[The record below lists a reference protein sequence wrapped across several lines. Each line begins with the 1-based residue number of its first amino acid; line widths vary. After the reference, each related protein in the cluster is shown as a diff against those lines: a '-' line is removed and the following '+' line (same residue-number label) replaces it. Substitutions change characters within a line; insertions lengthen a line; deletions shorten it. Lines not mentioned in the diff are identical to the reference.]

1 MPKRLIFLVLG
12 LILLAACGGDD
23 TPSQPTFTPN
33 ATIFVSPTP
42 RPVTATPIPTL
53 PATNVLPAL
62 PTTNSDEPARLRI
75 VQANPGLELVDIYL
89 DFSVVAPR
97 FRPGSYSNRP
107 VEVPSGIVTLRVMPA
122 GTPLGDTE
130 ALFSRQLEL
139 RPFQNLVLYFY
150 GTADSILLEL
160 YEVDL
165 SPLAVNTSRVYVIH
179 AIPNGPAVNVLL
191 NGSPIAQELVYG
203 EQAGPE
209 EVESGNY
216 TIEINTGSNRV
227 LTTLEQELQE
237 REVYTL
243 LLIGDITTSDYE
255 AILFSEPANP
265 LTLTRL
271 VHASFDTPP
280 VRIFLDD
287 ELLVENFAYLSFTP
301 DFLEL
306 DSGRHM
312 LRVESMEAAESPLL
326 DTTLILTPNSQVNLV
341 LYDRFIDLK
350 VGQFEIDTEPTLLNQ
365 ARLTVL
371 HAVPAVPEV
380 TASIPTVITSDTE
393 SNKQFAVR
401 FGETMLP
408 QPISI
413 GAQTYQFF
421 TGSTESPVLLSQSEE
436 LMIEPGNSYTY
447 VLTGRRG
454 EEGLLLSIP
463 VGETRPETTAGGTQ
477 ATVRVVNALDE
488 PIDIVVNGEVVQENL
503 AAGEISDPLPFVGET
518 RIEIRGGFLRLEE
531 TFLSSI
537 EDEQL
542 TVFVAGES
550 LYSFSAPEEVF
561 FEGRARLR
569 FFSALTTTVYPLL
582 IPADENTKT
591 LLGIQPGDNELVRVG
606 QNPFEPGRVEVLDM
620 PPGNYTLRII
630 DLEGNV
636 LHEEPL
642 SIVANLFYE
651 MVLREGIEVLKIPVE

>member
-1 MPKRLIFLVLG
+1 
-12 LILLAACGGDD
+12 
-23 TPSQPTFTPN
+23 
-33 ATIFVSPTP
+33 
-42 RPVTATPIPTL
+42 PTL
-53 PATNVLPAL
+53 PATNALPAL
-62 PTTNSDEPARLRI
+62 PTTNPDEPAHLRI

-97 FRPGSYSNRP
+97 FRLGSYSNRP
-107 VEVPSGIVTLRVMPA
+107 VEVPSGVLTLRVMPA
-122 GTPLGDTE
+122 GTPVGDTE
-130 ALFSRQLEL
+130 SLFTRQLEL
-139 RPFQNLVLYFY
+139 LPFQNLVLYFY

-165 SPLAVNTSRVYVIH
+165 SPLAVNTSRLYTIH

-209 EVESGNY
+209 EADSGNY
-216 TIEINTGSNRV
+216 TIEINTGSNRI
-227 LTTLEQELQE
+227 LTTLEQELKE

-243 LLIGDITTSDYE
+243 LLTGDITTNTYE
-255 AILFSEPANP
+255 VIVFSEPANP

-280 VRIFLDD
+280 VRIFLDGD
-287 ELLVENFAYLSFTP
+287 LLVENFEYLAFTP

-306 DSGRHM
+306 DSGRHT
-312 LRVESMEAAESPLL
+312 LRVEAMDTAEPPLL
-326 DTTLILTPNSQVNLV
+326 ETTLILNPNQQVNLV

-350 VGQFEIDTEPTLLNQ
+350 VGQFEFDTEPVILNQ

-371 HAVPAVPEV
+371 HMVPAVPIV
-380 TASIPTVITSDTE
+380 TASIPTVITSDAE
-393 SNKQFAVR
+393 SDKRFVVR

-408 QPISI
+408 QAVGI

-421 TGSTESPVLLSQSEE
+421 TGSAESPVLLSQSEE
-436 LMIEPGNSYTY
+436 LMIEAGNSYTY
-447 VLTGRRG
+447 ILTGRRG
-454 EEGLLLSIP
+454 EDGLLLAVP
-463 VGETRPETTAGGTQ
+463 VGETRPETAAEDTEASL
-477 ATVRVVNALDE
+477 RVVNALDE
-488 PIDIVVNGEVVQENL
+488 SVDIVINDEVMQEDL
-503 AAGEISDPLPFVGET
+503 PAGEISDPLPFVGET
-518 RIEIRGGFLRLEE
+518 RLEIRGSFLRLEE
-531 TFLSSI
+531 TLLSSI
-537 EDEQL
+537 ENEQL
-542 TVFVAGES
+542 TVFAAGEA
-550 LYSFSAPEEVF
+550 LYRFTASEEVF

-582 IPADENTKT
+582 IPADEDTR
-591 LLGIQPGDNELVRVG
+591 LRMGIQPGDNELVRVG

-620 PPGNYTLRII
+620 PPGNYTLQII

-636 LHEEPL
+636 LHEESL

-651 MVLREGIEVLKIPVE
+651 MVLQEGISVLKIPVE

>member
-33 ATIFVSPTP
+33 VTVFVSPTP

-53 PATNVLPAL
+53 PATNALPAL
-62 PTTNSDEPARLRI
+62 PATNPDEPARLRI

-89 DFSVVAPR
+89 DFAVVAPR

-122 GTPLGDTE
+122 GTSLGDTE
-130 ALFSRQLEL
+130 SLFSRQLEL
-139 RPFQNLVLYFY
+139 LPFQNLVLYFY

-165 SPLAVNTSRVYVIH
+165 SPLDVNTSRLYVIH

-191 NGSPIAQELVYG
+191 NSSPIAQELVYG
-203 EQAGPE
+203 TQAGPE
-209 EVESGNY
+209 EVESGSY

-243 LLIGDITTSDYE
+243 LLTGDITTSDYE

-287 ELLVENFAYLSFTP
+287 KLLVENFAYLSFTS

-306 DSGRHM
+306 DSGRHT
-312 LRVESMEAAESPLL
+312 LRVESMEAAELL
-326 DTTLILTPNSQVNLV
+326 DTTLVLTPNSRVNLV

-350 VGQFEIDTEPTLLNQ
+350 VGQFEIDTAPTLLNQ

-371 HAVPAVPEV
+371 HVVPAVPEV

-393 SNKQFAVR
+393 SNKQFVVR
-401 FGETMLP
+401 FGETLLP

-421 TGSTESPVLLSQSEE
+421 TGGAESPVLLSQSEE
-436 LMIEPGNSYTY
+436 VMIESGNSYTY
-447 VLTGRRG
+447 LLTGRRG
-454 EEGLLLSIP
+454 EEGLLLSVP
-463 VGETRPETTAGGTQ
+463 VGETQPETTAGGTQ
-477 ATVRVVNALDE
+477 ATVRVVNTLDE
-488 PIDIVVNGEVVQENL
+488 PIDIVLNEEVVQENL
-503 AAGEISDPLPFVGET
+503 PAGEISDPLPFVGET
-518 RIEIRGGFLRLEE
+518 RVEIRGGFLRLEE
-531 TFLSSI
+531 TFLAST
-537 EDEQL
+537 DNEQL
-542 TVFVAGES
+542 TIFVAGES

-582 IPADENTKT
+582 IPADEETK
-591 LLGIQPGDNELVRVG
+591 LRLGIQPGDNELVRVG

-620 PPGNYTLRII
+620 PSGNYTLQII

-636 LHEEPL
+636 LHEESL
-642 SIVANLFYE
+642 SIVADLFYE